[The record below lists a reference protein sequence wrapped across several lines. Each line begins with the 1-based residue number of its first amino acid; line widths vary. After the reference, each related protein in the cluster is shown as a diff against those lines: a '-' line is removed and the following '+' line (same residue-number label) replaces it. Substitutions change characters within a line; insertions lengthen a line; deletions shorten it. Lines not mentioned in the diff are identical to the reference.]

1 MSSTIARNI
10 SVSKGAPDRPLLF
23 MSAAGLAAAAA
34 QVIFLREYLSI
45 FSGSEL
51 VIGVIFAF
59 WLLAAAAGSHIGS
72 VSAIGNWRPLS
83 FLYIFSVV
91 LGIVL
96 LRASRLLFLPG
107 VVVPPW
113 AVTLIV
119 LLTQSAAAFFGG
131 CVFGRLARQGNGGRL
146 YSAENAGAAAGLI
159 LVSVCVLLYCPNG
172 GALAAALALF
182 AVAAF
187 MPHQDR
193 QSKSA
198 FVKTAFVYYAAAALL
213 LACFLAIDP
222 VSVRWKYAPQ
232 VDKVVNGR
240 SGEIALAQS
249 GKGNIFLNGTLY
261 RAAMSLPSVEQAVHL
276 PAAVHAGPL
285 RRALVVGNTGQVREL
300 TKYPGLS
307 VVCCETE
314 PVLAAGGCVCSA
326 AEELAPEAGRPFD
339 LVLLGCG
346 MPSNVAES
354 RFYTISFFRK
364 MRALTDRAG
373 VFSFTLPLS
382 GNYLSRGERRLKDIM
397 QTTLAGAFR
406 HVLIVPG
413 EGYTFIASDKP
424 LALPAAPLVATD
436 YLEAYTMASLT
447 PERLAQANAAGGPA
461 PVNTINRPFC
471 LLAAEQQWLGLFG
484 FPPAAAAAALAAC
497 FVLALIISP
506 RTRAALSV
514 GTSGFAAGV
523 YSVALLLMYQFSHGT
538 LYSQV
543 AVLMVALTAG
553 FAAGSFVRRFPFS
566 DFLIGIYAALALTLL
581 VVFPFPPLALF
592 CVLHAGMGLLAGA
605 QFVTRKGAASWG
617 GLYAADL
624 AGGVFGMALC
634 STLLVPYFGVT
645 AVALGLGV
653 LKCACGL
660 FTLRK

>member
-1 MSSTIARNI
+1 M
-10 SVSKGAPDRPLLF
+10 F
-23 MSAAGLAAAAA
+23 AAGLAAAAA

-51 VIGVIFAF
+51 VIGVIFAL
-59 WLLAAAAGSHIGS
+59 WLLATAAGSYAGS
-72 VSAIGNWRPLS
+72 VFASGNWRLLS

-91 LGIVL
+91 LGVLL

-107 VVVPPW
+107 EVIPPW

-119 LLTQSAAAFFGG
+119 LLTQSDAAFFGG
-131 CVFGRLARQGNGGRL
+131 FVYGRLARQGSGGRL
-146 YSAENAGAAAGLI
+146 YLAENAGAAAGLL
-159 LVSVCVLLYCPNG
+159 LVSICIYFYCPNG
-172 GALAAALALF
+172 ISLAVVLALF
-182 AVAAF
+182 AAAAF
-187 MPHQDR
+187 LPYPDSRTNTAH
-193 QSKSA
+193 A
-198 FVKTAFVYYAAAALL
+198 KTAFFYYAAAALL
-213 LACFLAIDP
+213 VACFLATDP
-222 VSVRWKYAPQ
+222 VSVRWKYSSQ
-232 VDKVVNGR
+232 IDKVVNGR
-240 SGEIALAQS
+240 GGEIALSQS
-249 GKGNIFLNGTLY
+249 TGGNVFLNGTLY

-276 PAAVHAGPL
+276 PAAMHAGPL

-300 TKYPGLS
+300 GKYPGLA
-307 VVCCETE
+307 VTCCETE
-314 PVLAAGGCVCSA
+314 PALAAGGCACGA

-346 MPSNVAES
+346 MPSSGAAG
-354 RFYTISFFRK
+354 RFFTIAFFRK
-364 MRALTDRAG
+364 MRTLMDSAG

-382 GNYLSRGERRLKDIM
+382 GNYLSREERRLKGIM
-397 QTTLAGAFR
+397 QATLAKAFR

-413 EGYTFIASDKP
+413 EGHTFIASDRT
-424 LALPAAPLVATD
+424 LVLPAAPLVATD

-447 PERLAQANAAGGPA
+447 PERLAQANAADGPA
-461 PVNTINRPFC
+461 TVNTINRPFC

-497 FVLALIISP
+497 FVLAIIISP

-514 GTSGFAAGV
+514 GTSGFTAGV
-523 YSVALLLMYQFSHGT
+523 YSVALLLIYQFSHGT
-538 LYSQV
+538 LYSRV
-543 AVLMVALTAG
+543 AVLMIALTAG
-553 FAAGSFVRRFPFS
+553 FAAGSFIRRFPFS
-566 DFLIGIYAALALTLL
+566 DFCIGLYAAATLVLL
-581 VVFPFPPLALF
+581 VVLPFPPLALF
-592 CVLHAGMGLLAGA
+592 CVLHAGIGFLAGA
-605 QFVTRKGAASWG
+605 QFVTRKTTAAWG

-653 LKCACGL
+653 LKAACGL